1 MSTPHRTP
9 DGDRP
14 SPASCARFAVDLHH
28 ELASARLAWDAALL
42 RSDAAVASGDAT
54 EVAAAIEDHRLLLT
68 SLQDQVGS
76 LLEDAAGD
84 RAPTPAGTAEAA
96 GAPEGPRDHRS
107 PSAIRRGTASLLGA
121 AAAAALVTGLTVGAM
136 PRLDDGPRSLAAH
149 GATDPVAST
158 EAPALEEDVVAAAEA
173 VAPTGAPAVPRTIGP
188 VPELAPFS
196 VLPPDGADTVDGSEG
211 ASAGGTDAGGAEAA
225 PSSGRATERTRPDAV
240 VEATGPPAA
249 EPDPVTS
256 DGDGTEGPAAGAALT
271 GTLEEL
277 EDRLTDHPLGS
288 SEVASRLTDPLAEL
302 PDRIRRVLE
311 PDPTSEPGTGLR

>member
-158 EAPALEEDVVAAAEA
+158 DAPALGEDVVAAADT

-188 VPELAPFS
+188 VPELAPFA
-196 VLPPDGADTVDGSEG
+196 VLPPDGTDTVDDTET
-211 ASAGGTDAGGAEAA
+211 ASPGDAEGAEAA
-225 PSSGRATERTRPDAV
+225 PSRGRATDRTRPDAV
-240 VEATGPPAA
+240 AETTGTPAV